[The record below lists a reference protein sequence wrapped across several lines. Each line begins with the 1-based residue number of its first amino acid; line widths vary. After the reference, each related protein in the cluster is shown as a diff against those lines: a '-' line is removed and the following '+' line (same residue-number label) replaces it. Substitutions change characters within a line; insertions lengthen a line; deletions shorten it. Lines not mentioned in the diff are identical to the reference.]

1 MNFVMIILFVS
12 FLQLVILVI
21 LFILSNHFILKSVF
35 VIWYFFSLERI
46 P

>member
-12 FLQLVILVI
+12 FLQLVIFTI
-21 LFILSNHFILKSVF
+21 LFILNNHFKLKSVF
-35 VIWYFFSLERI
+35 VIWYFFF